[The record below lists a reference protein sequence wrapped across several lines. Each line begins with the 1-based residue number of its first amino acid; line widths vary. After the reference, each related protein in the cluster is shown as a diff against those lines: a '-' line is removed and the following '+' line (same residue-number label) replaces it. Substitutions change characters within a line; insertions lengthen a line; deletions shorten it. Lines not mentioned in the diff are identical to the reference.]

1 MKLLSGMLAAALLLA
16 GIGVSHAAVRIANDR
31 GGRIDRY
38 LDGYEEL
45 GASGKAVMIDGL
57 CASACTIVLGAI
69 PRNRICVTS
78 KATLAFHAAW
88 DFGAHRR
95 AITNPEVTR
104 MLFAMYPVQV
114 RRWIARHGGLTRRP
128 IFLRGKQLQAMY
140 RSC

>member
-1 MKLLSGMLAAALLLA
+1 MKRLSRILAAVLLLSGIGAAQ
-16 GIGVSHAAVRIANDR
+16 AAVRIANDH

-45 GASGKAVMIDGL
+45 GASGKTVKIDGL

-69 PRNRICVTS
+69 PRDKICVTS
-78 KATLAFHAAW
+78 KAALAFHAAW

-95 AITNPEVTR
+95 AITNLEATR
-104 MLFAMYPVQV
+104 NLFAMYPVQV